1 MKSWWFF
8 LLSKFITT
16 IHKWCENIDEVDWI
30 CDLYEKN
37 LFLKPKISNNNFIKY
52 PPIPFKKK
60 LQEEAFNLMLKWF
73 QFASKVLKKGVAKG
87 KKIRFH
93 ALLLFEFSFI
103 GDRKFISHLKC
114 VKFYLE
120 QQMVTP
126 TIKFYD
132 KKSYYHHKNGIV
144 KNEKLKVRARR
155 SDKKERK

>member
-1 MKSWWFF
+1 M
-8 LLSKFITT
+8 
-16 IHKWCENIDEVDWI
+16 
-30 CDLYEKN
+30 
-37 LFLKPKISNNNFIKY
+37 
-52 PPIPFKKK
+52 
-60 LQEEAFNLMLKWF
+60 
-73 QFASKVLKKGVAKG
+73 LKKGVAKG